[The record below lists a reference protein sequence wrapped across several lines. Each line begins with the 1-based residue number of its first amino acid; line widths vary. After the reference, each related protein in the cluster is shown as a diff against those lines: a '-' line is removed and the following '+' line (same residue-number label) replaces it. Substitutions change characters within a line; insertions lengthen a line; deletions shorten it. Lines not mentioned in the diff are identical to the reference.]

1 MIVSRRLGGWKP
13 TLVLV
18 LGAACAQATNEDD
31 PHVEESDA
39 AETDVEDTEPPVVE
53 PAGRRPLCV
62 EDDAMLPLPL
72 APALAAWAEVVSA
85 SENPYYGF
93 GQVRA
98 LDTLGEIPPG
108 EGEELATV
116 LVLRGYHRLRTGD
129 LDGAQADLDRALALV
144 EASGGPLRRL
154 ARLHLA
160 AVWLRRSE
168 LDNCVSSGDAGVCLV
183 PFSEA
188 AQHVLTEGMTQ
199 AAAIYTALLEEDDAE
214 AAGPRWLLN
223 VAHMAL
229 GDFPDGVPELW
240 RLPAG
245 ALESEGEAEPWPN
258 VARAIGLT
266 EPGYA
271 GGAAL
276 DDFDGDGRLDVMV
289 SQMGPAA
296 GMKLFLNEGTGRLCR
311 ASDASGLS
319 AISGVLH
326 FTTADYDNDGDLDVF
341 APRAGWMRDVGQLV
355 APSLLRND
363 GEGRFVDVAVEAGLA
378 APSTWAASQVGAWA
392 DIDGD
397 GDLDLFVGRELREGA
412 DVTEPAR
419 SSLYVNQGDGT
430 FVDVLPPGVSV
441 FSKYVK
447 GAAFGD
453 VDNDGDPDLY
463 VSVREG
469 NNGLLI
475 NDGTGNFA
483 SSTRTRD
490 VQAPHDS
497 FSTWFFDH
505 DQDGWEDLFVAAYP
519 SIDGSVG
526 PLGAGQGESAGG
538 YARQVLGEP
547 AGVETAK
554 LFRNRG
560 AAGGFEDVS
569 AAVGLDDAHMV
580 MGANFGDFD
589 ADGFPDLYL
598 GTGAPPLDAIEP
610 NAAYRNEGG
619 TRFVDVTTAM
629 HVGHLQ
635 KGHGVSFGDLD
646 EDGDVD
652 LLAEMGG
659 AFPVD
664 AFPSALFLNP
674 TVAPHGVH
682 LRLRGVEANRMALG
696 ARVRVVT
703 EDRVIHHTVGAT
715 SSFGNN
721 SHQVEVGLIE
731 GENIVSIEI
740 VWPGNPA
747 PEIVSDSP
755 ADHIVWITQG
765 EGIVH
770 QQAWAPMVIHT
781 EDGSGGH
788 P

>member
-1 MIVSRRLGGWKP
+1 MVVLRRLGRWRP
-13 TLVLV
+13 LLALA
-18 LGAACAQATNEDD
+18 LGTACAPEPD
-31 PHVEESDA
+31 PDEPDVDDA
-39 AETDVEDTEPPVVE
+39 APWVLE

-62 EDDAMLPLPL
+62 EDDAMLPLPI
-72 APALAAWAEVVSA
+72 APKLAAWAEVVAA

-98 LDTLGEIPPG
+98 LDALGEIPPA
-108 EGEELATV
+108 EGEELAAV

-129 LDGAQADLDRALALV
+129 LDGAQVDLDRALVLV
-144 EASGGPLRRL
+144 RESGGPLRRL

-188 AQHVLTEGMTQ
+188 AEHVLTEGMTQ
-199 AAAIYTALLEEDDAE
+199 AAAIYTELLEEDDPE

-229 GDFPDGVPELW
+229 GDFPDGVPEVW

-258 VARAIGLT
+258 VARAIGLS
-266 EPGYA
+266 EAGYA

-289 SQMGPAA
+289 SQMGPEA
-296 GMKLFLNEGTGRLCR
+296 GMKLFLNEGTGRLCK
-311 ASDASGLS
+311 ASDAAGVS
-319 AISGVLH
+319 AISGVLS
-326 FTTADYDNDGDLDVF
+326 FSVADYDNDGDLDVF

-363 GEGRFVDVAVEAGLA
+363 GQGRFVDVAVEAGVA
-378 APSTWAASQVGAWA
+378 DPSTWAASQVAAWA
-392 DIDGD
+392 DIDAD
-397 GDLDLFVGRELREGA
+397 GDLDLFVGRELRVGPH
-412 DVTEPAR
+412 TTRPAR

-430 FVDVLPPGVSV
+430 FVDVLPPDERV
-441 FSKYVK
+441 FSQYVK
-447 GAAFGD
+447 GATFGD
-453 VDNDGDPDLY
+453 IDNDGDPDLF
-463 VSVREG
+463 VSVRDG
-469 NNGLLI
+469 SNGLLI
-475 NDGTGNFA
+475 NDGTGHFTASPHALDVAAPIESFA
-483 SSTRTRD
+483 
-490 VQAPHDS
+490 A
-497 FSTWFFDH
+497 WFFDH
-505 DQDGWEDLFVAAYP
+505 DQDGWEDLFVGAYP
-519 SIDGSVG
+519 VVDGT
-526 PLGAGQGESAGG
+526 LGSFGEGQGEASSGF
-538 YARQVLGEP
+538 AREVLGQP
-547 AGVETAK
+547 GGVETAR
-554 LFRNRG
+554 LYRNRG
-560 AAGGFEDVS
+560 AGGGFEDVTV
-569 AAVGLDDAHMV
+569 AVGLDDAHLV

-589 ADGFPDLYL
+589 GDGFPDLYL

-610 NAAYRNEGG
+610 NVAYRNEGG
-619 TRFVDVTTAM
+619 ARFVDLTTAM

-664 AFPSALFLNP
+664 AFPSAVFLNP
-674 TVAPHGVH
+674 TVAQHGVH
-682 LRLRGVEANRMALG
+682 LRLQGVEANRMAKG

-703 EDRVIHHTVGAT
+703 EGRVVHHTVGST

-721 SHQVEVGLIE
+721 SQQVEVGLSE
-731 GENIVSIEI
+731 GESIVSIEI
-740 VWPGNPA
+740 VWPGDPV
-747 PEIVSDSP
+747 PEVVRDLP
-755 ADHIVWITQG
+755 EDQVVWITQG
-765 EGIVH
+765 EGIVGH
-770 QQAWAPMVIHT
+770 RPWSPVPIHS
-781 EDGSGGH
+781 EASPGEH